1 LENIGEELKLK
12 TLIKY
17 HINTHVDIKI
27 LKFIENSNN
36 LLFFDKSKSLP
47 DITPLSISDL
57 LITDWSSVFVD
68 YLISNNPI
76 LFLDTPM
83 AYNISGVSKVFNNKH
98 ISRINS
104 FEGLIKEIRILHEAN
119 FKIQQPLRQLK
130 NDIYEGKFDNDNL
143 GRCLKRLERNL

>member
-1 LENIGEELKLK
+1 
-12 TLIKY
+12 
-17 HINTHVDIKI
+17 
-27 LKFIENSNN
+27 
-36 LLFFDKSKSLP
+36 
-47 DITPLSISDL
+47 
-57 LITDWSSVFVD
+57 
-68 YLISNNPI
+68 
-76 LFLDTPM
+76 M